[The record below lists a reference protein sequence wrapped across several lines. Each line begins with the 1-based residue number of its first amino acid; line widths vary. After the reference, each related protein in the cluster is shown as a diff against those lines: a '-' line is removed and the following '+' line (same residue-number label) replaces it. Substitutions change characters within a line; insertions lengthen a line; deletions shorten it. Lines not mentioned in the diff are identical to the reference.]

1 MLKILEYVKKFLIF
15 IILFCILAMIA
26 IYTFLS
32 SKQTYTANVVI
43 EYTNTDAQR
52 GYAPDGSKLD
62 PTEIMSSKLIANVI
76 ENLNL
81 SVSADYIRNRLTIT
95 EVIPE
100 NETEKKE
107 AALKNGKEYE

>member
-43 EYTNTDAQR
+43 EYTNTDMHQM
-52 GYAPDGSKLD
+52 DQNLILQKLC
-62 PTEIMSSKLIANVI
+62 PQN
-76 ENLNL
+76 
-81 SVSADYIRNRLTIT
+81 
-95 EVIPE
+95 
-100 NETEKKE
+100 
-107 AALKNGKEYE
+107 